1 MSTTRHGDD
10 LIPTRATL
18 LGRLKDPKDQ
28 SSWQEFFDIYSKLI
42 YGVAR
47 KAGLTRIDAQN
58 VLQATMEAVA
68 ENMPRFRYDPRI
80 GSFKAWLLNLTRL
93 QIISQV
99 CKPRATSGSAPI
111 SGAKTDSPGQAVD
124 RLWEKEWATNLL
136 EAATTNVKRRLEP
149 RKYQVYDLQV
159 NKGWPAEKVA
169 ALMSKSM
176 DEVLEA
182 KKSVAEMIQAEA
194 KRLEQQM
201 L

>member
-1 MSTTRHGDD
+1 MATTQHGDD

-18 LGRLKDPKDQ
+18 IGRLKDPKDQ
-28 SSWQEFFDIYSKLI
+28 SSWQEFFDTYSKLI

-47 KAGLTRIDAQN
+47 KAGLTESGAQN

-68 ENMPRFRYDPRI
+68 ENMPSFKYDPEM

-93 QIISQV
+93 QIITQV
-99 CKPRATSGSAPI
+99 CKPRSASREVTTAADPSGR
-111 SGAKTDSPGQAVD
+111 AVEH
-124 RLWEKEWATNLL
+124 LWEKEWDINLL
-136 EAATTNVKRRLEP
+136 ESATTNVKRRLEP

-159 NKGWPAEKVA
+159 NKQWAAEKVA
-169 ALMSKSM
+169 ALMGKPV

-182 KKSVAEMIQAEA
+182 KRSVAEMIQAEA
-194 KRLEQQM
+194 RRLEQEM